1 MPTTADTIRPPILA
15 RYLMLWACGV
25 VGLAG
30 ATALALQ
37 PAPPPPAPPLVRA
50 VVTAGRTDDQAP
62 TYAAPWVNPAEP
74 ALILQPLREPGS
86 GPRLPRL
93 MPLFLSSLPTAGG
106 LTPVAF
112 QQPAVPPTQSVPQPM
127 PSALPSP
134 PAMTRLSRLG
144 TPARLGGTP
153 VPTPEELAEYKQFV
167 DRVVDPRNTLDLIEG
182 RARLIVLK
190 AVPTRTQI
198 ADDGVAALRQLE
210 PQGTQLTVIGRRTGT
225 TVLNLWFTDPAAPGR
240 EKVLSYLVRV
250 LPDPEVKERQEA
262 NYKALEAE
270 LNAAFSRSRVRL
282 SLVGDK
288 LMVSGQA
295 HDIFEATQIVRIVR
309 SNAPGAE
316 QDGGVVQAGLSRP
329 GRIPLSAPGPTGNL
343 LDPARPDLTPGL
355 EDYQSAGGQSVIN
368 NLRVPG
374 EQQVMLRVTVA
385 EVNRAAARSIGLDF
399 SLFNSSGTRVAA
411 NLSGQ
416 LAGGLTGIA
425 AGAANL
431 PISLDNGRVA
441 LAINALRSLSYARS
455 LAEPTLT
462 ALNGQ
467 TATFLAGGQFPVP
480 VLGGFGQTNN
490 GGGLQGVQ
498 FVPYGVQLG
507 FSPIVTDR
515 DRVRLTV
522 NATVSTRD
530 LAAGASIAG
539 ANVPGLNSRTFATTV
554 ELREGQTLAI
564 AGLIQ
569 TNIGASTSRLPLI
582 GDLPLIGRAAGFQ
595 QATAG
600 EQELIVLITPELV
613 HPLDAGEQTPL
624 PGCDL
629 FEPGD
634 VEFYLLGRLESRRT
648 QDYRSPVMTDI
659 HRMLKYRRCE
669 QQYIA
674 GACGHCDPRK

>member
-1 MPTTADTIRPPILA
+1 MLTDLDTHSPLPRG
-15 RYLMLWACGV
+15 RYPMLWACGV
-25 VGLAG
+25 MG
-30 ATALALQ
+30 AAIGASSLALQ
-37 PAPPPPAPPLVRA
+37 PALPSPPPLRA
-50 VVTAGRTDDQAP
+50 VVPAGRADDPFPPFAVSSGQ
-62 TYAAPWVNPAEP
+62 PADP
-74 ALILQPLREPGS
+74 PLTLQPLREPGS
-86 GPRLPRL
+86 GPRLART
-93 MPLFLSSLPTAGG
+93 MPLWLGGVPTAGG
-106 LTPVAF
+106 LTPAAF
-112 QQPAVPPTQSVPQPM
+112 QQPAAPPAALPM

-134 PAMTRLSRLG
+134 PARPRLSRLG
-144 TPARLGGTP
+144 TPALLGGTP

-225 TVLNLWFTDPAAPGR
+225 TVLNLWFTDPAAKER

-250 LPDPEVKERQEA
+250 LPDPEAKERQEA
-262 NYKALEAE
+262 NYKALEVE
-270 LNAAFSRSRVRL
+270 LNAAFPRSRVRL

-295 HDIFEATQIVRIVR
+295 HDVVEATQIVRIVR
-309 SNAPGAE
+309 SNALGADP
-316 QDGGVVQAGLSRP
+316 DGGVGQARLSRP
-329 GRIPLSAPGPTGNL
+329 GRLPLSVAGPTGNPS
-343 LDPARPDLTPGL
+343 DPTQPDLTPGL
-355 EDYQSAGGQSVIN
+355 EDFLAAGGPSVIN

-411 NLSGQ
+411 NLTGG
-416 LAGGLTGIA
+416 LAGGLVGAA

-431 PISLDNGRVA
+431 PVSLDNGRVA
-441 LAINALRSLSYARS
+441 LAINALRTLSYARS

-462 ALNGQ
+462 AMNGH

-480 VLGGFGQTNN
+480 VLGGFGQTNT

-498 FVPYGVQLG
+498 YVPYGVQLG

-554 ELREGQTLAI
+554 ELREGQTLAV

-569 TNIGASTSRLPLI
+569 TNIGATASRVPFF
-582 GDLPLIGRAAGFQ
+582 GDLPLVGRAAGFQ

-600 EQELIVLITPELV
+600 EQELVVLITPELV
-613 HPLDAGEQTPL
+613 HPLDPGEPIPL

-648 QDYRSPVMTDI
+648 QDYRSPVMTDV

>member
-1 MPTTADTIRPPILA
+1 MPTTAKPFAVRPTPPHVA
-15 RYLMLWACGV
+15 RRRMTWAFSIVGV
-25 VGLAG
+25 AVAA
-30 ATALALQ
+30 ATALALHPAQGPASVPVGRPTEPVRQVAEPWVQ
-37 PAPPPPAPPLVRA
+37 PAGPPPVTEPPRA
-50 VVTAGRTDDQAP
+50 FG
-62 TYAAPWVNPAEP
+62 AEP
-74 ALILQPLREPGS
+74 RLQK
-86 GPRLPRL
+86 L
-93 MPLFLSSLPTAGG
+93 MPLFLRGVPPALGVMSA
-106 LTPVAF
+106 AF
-112 QQPAVPPTQSVPQPM
+112 QQPDKPPVALPPPTPM
-127 PSALPSP
+127 PSALPP
-134 PAMTRLSRLG
+134 QPAVPRLSRLG
-144 TPARLGGTP
+144 TPAQLGGTP
-153 VPTPEELAEYKQFV
+153 VPSAEELDEYKQFV

-198 ADDGVAALRQLE
+198 ADDGVAVLRQLE

-225 TVLNLWFTDPAAPGR
+225 TVLNLWFTDPAAKDK

-262 NYKALEAE
+262 NYKGLEAE
-270 LNAAFSRSRVRL
+270 LNTAFPRSRVRL

-295 HDIFEATQIVRIVR
+295 HDIFEAAQILRILR
-309 SNAPGAE
+309 ANAPGADQE
-316 QDGGVVQAGLSRP
+316 AGVVQAGAGRP
-329 GRIPLSAPGPTGNL
+329 GRIPLSAAGPTGNL
-343 LDPARPDLTPGL
+343 ADPTRPDLTPGL
-355 EDYQSAGGQSVIN
+355 EEYQTAGGPSVIN
-368 NLRVPG
+368 TLRIPG

-399 SLFNSSGTRVAA
+399 SLFNSTGTRVAA
-411 NLSGQ
+411 NLTGQ
-416 LAGGLTGIA
+416 LAGQVAGAA

-441 LAINALRSLSYARS
+441 VAINALRTLSYARS

-462 ALNGQ
+462 AMNGQ

-480 VLGGFGQTNN
+480 VLGGFGQTN
-490 GGGLQGVQ
+490 GGSGLQGVQ

-507 FSPIVTDR
+507 FSPIITDR

-530 LAAGASIAG
+530 LAAGATVAG
-539 ANVPGLNSRTFATTV
+539 ANVPGLNSRTFSTTV
-554 ELREGQTLAI
+554 ELREGQTLAV

-569 TNIGASTSRLPLI
+569 TNIGATASRVPLI
-582 GDLPLIGRAAGFQ
+582 GDLPIIGRAAGFQ

-600 EQELIVLITPELV
+600 EQELVVLITPELV
-613 HPLDAGEQTPL
+613 HPLDPGEHTPL

-648 QDYRSPVMTDI
+648 QDYRSPVMTDV

-669 QQYIA
+669 QQYIV
-674 GACGHCDPRK
+674 GP